1 MEYQKQKDSM
11 SPYLNIIKNI
21 KILWYFGVHLLFVL
35 VQSLS
40 HVWLFETQWTA
51 AHQASLSITNSLS
64 LLKLMFTESMMPSNH
79 LIHCYPLL
87 FMPSIFH
94 SIQDFSNELAL
105 PIRWPKYW
113 VSAATSVL
121 PMNIQGWYPLG
132 LTGLISLLP
141 KGLSRIFSSTTFRKH
156 QFFGTEPSLWAN
168 SHYIHNYRN
177 KKQKTKNIV
186 LTIWTCVDKVKAL
199 LFNVLSRFVL
209 SFIPRSKHILIS

>member
-21 KILWYFGVHLLFVL
+21 KILWSFGVHLLFVL

-51 AHQASLSITNSLS
+51 ARQASLSITNSLS

-87 FMPSIFH
+87 FMPSIFP

-113 VSAATSVL
+113 VSATTSVL
-121 PMNIQGWYPLG
+121 PVNIQGWFPLG

-141 KGLSRIFSSTTFRKH
+141 KGLSRLFSSTIFQKH
-156 QFFGTEPSLWAN
+156 QFFGTEPSLWSN
-168 SHYIHNYRN
+168 SHYIHNYR
-177 KKQKTKNIV
+177 KKKH
-186 LTIWTCVDKVKAL
+186 
-199 LFNVLSRFVL
+199 
-209 SFIPRSKHILIS
+209 SFDYMDLCWQSEGSAF